1 MYIVL
6 VQRSRTLTCVETY
19 NTSFTTLCMYH
30 VFKTTNASGT
40 FSSISSLSV
49 SIHNILLNL
58 PLFQMS
64 GSMTFFSLSDIFSFL
79 YISHCKYAFLYLY
92 CFLFFLS
99 FLSQPLYFSFI
110 FFLSFFLVCCVFP
123 FPGRGTLFPL
133 IRF

>member
-19 NTSFTTLCMYH
+19 NTSFATLCMYH

-64 GSMTFFSLSDIFSFL
+64 DSMTFFSLSDIFSFL
-79 YISHCKYAFLYLY
+79 YISHCRYAFLYLY
-92 CFLFFLS
+92 CFLFLSHSFLNLYISLS
-99 FLSQPLYFSFI
+99 F
-110 FFLSFFLVCCVFP
+110 FFSFFLVCCVFP